1 MSEGHEVLCA
11 AKGCENPL
19 PAGSGRGRPAI
30 YCSPGCRPTA
40 LKHHRRLVEVEVA
53 HEPTQEGDRPSGRV
67 WSVTIRRGA
76 HGVVIATELGRPSAE
91 SLAAQVR
98 ALLNNRPKG
107 EEKASSKM

>member
-11 AKGCENPL
+11 AAGCENPL
-19 PAGSGRGRPAI
+19 PQGSGRGRPAI

-40 LKHHRRLVEVEVA
+40 IKHHRRHVEVEVA
-53 HEPTQEGDRPSGRV
+53 HEPTHDGDRPSGRV

-91 SLAAQVR
+91 SLAAQVN
-98 ALLNNRPKG
+98 ALLNDRPKG
-107 EEKASSKM
+107 EEKTSSKM